1 VFGDWFSG
9 IDSVTAPGGGRIGLV
24 ACPGLRTRP
33 ATAGSLE
40 RRLGRDLTALSRWQA
55 QALVTLLRTSE
66 MEMLGVADLGDRVQ
80 QRGLQW
86 HHLPILDGSAPG
98 PDFEA
103 AWRDVG
109 PTLHGMLDRG
119 QRIVV
124 HCRAGLGR
132 SGCIA
137 ARLLIERGRDNREAI
152 SAVRAARPFAIETGE
167 QWSWVQQ
174 LAPDIR

>member
-1 VFGDWFSG
+1 MLGDWFSG
-9 IDSVTAPGGGRIGLV
+9 IDNVTAPGGGRIGLV
-24 ACPGLRTRP
+24 ACPGLRARP

-40 RRLGRDLTALSRWQA
+40 RRLGRDLSALSRWQA
-55 QALVTLLRTSE
+55 QALVTLLRSNE
-66 MEMLGVADLGDRVQ
+66 MELLGVSGLGDRVQ
-80 QRGLQW
+80 RQGLHW

-98 PDFEA
+98 ADFET

-109 PTLHGMLDRG
+109 PTLHAILDRDE
-119 QRIVV
+119 RVVV

-137 ARLLIERGRDNREAI
+137 ARLLIERGVGNREAI

-174 LAPDIR
+174 LAPEPR